1 MAMCIDSTVVS
12 DILGKAL
19 HELKFTDLHTFSVAV
34 DFLTISLDFL
44 YLEVVSICCCLF
56 YRC

>member
-19 HELKFTDLHTFSVAV
+19 QELKSTDLHISGAV
-34 DFLTISLDFL
+34 DILYINLD
-44 YLEVVSICCCLF
+44 
-56 YRC
+56 